1 MIVFVDPFEE
11 ADELMGED
19 ADQTS
24 EQKATKEEKT
34 MLQAKE
40 EDVKP
45 KVFRSGV
52 GKYIPVKEAEGI
64 DPSLS
69 GTKRSVQNETSS
81 SSAPKKSKLKLGSK
95 TFGNF
100 DSW

>member
-1 MIVFVDPFEE
+1 
-11 ADELMGED
+11 MGED
-19 ADQTS
+19 VDQTS
-24 EQKATKEEKT
+24 EQKATKEEKVGSPVSLVSIFKRNLYFCCTLMLHVQT

-69 GTKRSVQNETSS
+69 G
-81 SSAPKKSKLKLGSK
+81 
-95 TFGNF
+95 
-100 DSW
+100 